1 MLPKEKKAQ
10 GEVDN
15 NMDKKV
21 APRLSMNPTHVVV
34 GHRSL
39 LEEATPIGSLHHSR
53 IEKTDMHIALAVTV
67 THSSSNL
74 THLTSNS
81 PVSCRSYI

>member
-1 MLPKEKKAQ
+1 
-10 GEVDN
+10 
-15 NMDKKV
+15 
-21 APRLSMNPTHVVV
+21 MNPTHVVV

-67 THSSSNL
+67 TQFQKSD
-74 THLTSNS
+74 TPHLKLAGEL
-81 PVSCRSYI
+81 